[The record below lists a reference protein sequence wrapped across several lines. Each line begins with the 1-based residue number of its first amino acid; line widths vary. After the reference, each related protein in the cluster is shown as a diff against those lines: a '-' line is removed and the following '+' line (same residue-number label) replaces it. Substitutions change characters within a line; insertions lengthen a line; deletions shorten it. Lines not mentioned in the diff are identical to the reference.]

1 MTVVLFT
8 QQVFFDGYNKR
19 YSNDGTH
26 VALDW
31 EIYHVS
37 GPYKLYTIV
46 TFLVQE
52 ETDAFKQE
60 HIYNHIIQTESA
72 NGVYPLMPHS

>member
-26 VALDW
+26 VALNW
-31 EIYHVS
+31 EIYRVS
-37 GPYKLYTIV
+37 GPYKLYVAVTLIV
-46 TFLVQE
+46 
-52 ETDAFKQE
+52 A
-60 HIYNHIIQTESA
+60 
-72 NGVYPLMPHS
+72 